1 MTYWFSLFIQAD
13 TSSLGSRSENTSD
26 TTKANGSINTS
37 SSVSNHQESFLI
49 WKDKVMELAHRLRVE
64 RALFV
69 GSKKAVNAVLDNQIH
84 VDKSRKLQVRFFS
97 CLIPFLNVFR
107 SLTTG
112 IAKIKTSSHFLT
124 CPNTPLFK

>member
-1 MTYWFSLFIQAD
+1 
-13 TSSLGSRSENTSD
+13 
-26 TTKANGSINTS
+26 
-37 SSVSNHQESFLI
+37 
-49 WKDKVMELAHRLRVE
+49 MELAHRLRVE

-97 CLIPFLNVFR
+97 CLIPSLNVFR